1 METAFER
8 CWRDAKT
15 NVMRH
20 ENTIVYGKCLALMEI
35 TREIIEQFPRGFSF
49 LADQLRRSC
58 TSPARNFAEGY
69 YQDSGRQQ
77 RRYFGY
83 AIQSARETSA
93 SFDSAH
99 AFRIAPEAKLLQGK
113 GLCLEIVKML
123 SKFPTSSRQQISETG
138 FTEDRGQEA
147 TVQADRAQEDRLRV
161 VGRPWKGTE
170 RK

>member
-1 METAFER
+1 
-8 CWRDAKT
+8 
-15 NVMRH
+15 MRH
-20 ENTIVYGKCLALMEI
+20 ENTIVYKKCLVLMEL

-49 LADQLRRSC
+49 LADQLRRSS

-93 SFDSAH
+93 SFDSAQ
-99 AFRIAPEAKLLQGK
+99 AFRIASAAKLAQGK

-123 SKFPTSSRQQISETG
+123 SKFPTSSRQQISETA
-138 FTEDRGQEA
+138 FTEN
-147 TVQADRAQEDRLRV
+147 RAQEYRVQQSSRQV
-161 VGRPWKGTE
+161 VGGPWEGTE
-170 RK
+170 QK